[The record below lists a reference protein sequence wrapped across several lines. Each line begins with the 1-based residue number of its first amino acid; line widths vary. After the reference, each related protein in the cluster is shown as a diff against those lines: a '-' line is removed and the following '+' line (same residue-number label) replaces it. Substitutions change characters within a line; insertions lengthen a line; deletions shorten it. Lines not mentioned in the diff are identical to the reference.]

1 MDALE
6 QARAEIDTVDAQL
19 AALFER
25 RMAAVLQVAEYK
37 RAHGLPVYDAA
48 RETAVLEKAAARIQ
62 DPALR
67 PYYKDHV
74 QNLMDVAKQYEAVV
88 LGQNRAAYQG
98 VEGAFAHIALRA
110 LFPHAEAVSYPTWD
124 EVFDAVERGDAAR
137 GVVPFENSHAGDVS
151 AVLDLC
157 YNHPALWVV
166 DVYDL
171 PISQNLLVL
180 PGTKLDQIRSV
191 YSHQQAIA
199 QSETFLRQFGLPAT
213 AMANTAMAAKFVA
226 ESGDSSKAAIASV
239 ETAALYGL
247 EVLVPS
253 INTDG
258 DNTTRFIVLSR
269 EKPTG
274 GNRFSL
280 LFTVDNKPGKL
291 GEVIQIIG
299 ASGFNM
305 ESIKSRPMPHVPF
318 EYYFY
323 VELVGDPT
331 ADETAA
337 LLRELDHLPYRAA
350 VRSVYQM
357 SEFIGTKLTMNLGER
372 SYDIIVKSGSLENLY
387 QFARL
392 DRRVA
397 VVTDS
402 GVPAQYAQMVAD
414 QCRDAHI
421 ITVPQGEAS
430 KSFKILESVLK
441 QMLEFGMGRGDLV
454 IAVGGGVV
462 GDLAGF
468 AASIYMRGIDFIN
481 CPTTTL
487 SMIDSSIG
495 GKTAVDL
502 GDTKNIVG
510 AFWQPKLVIVDPDT
524 LATLP
529 RRHFINGLAEAVKAS
544 LLADPELFAIFEN
557 GDVDAQIGEII
568 CRSLRFKKNIVEQDE
583 TEQGMRKAL
592 NFGHTIGH
600 GIEAVKGIKGRR
612 TVGLYH
618 GECVALGML
627 PMIESKALQKRVRA
641 VYRRLGLPTRTTY
654 DKEKVLAEMLHD
666 KKAQSGQITIIKVPG
681 LGCWR
686 AETIPVEGLRPLLGI
701 EE

>member
-1 MDALE
+1 MSYKTVCVAGGGVLGSQIAF
-6 QARAEIDTVDAQL
+6 QAAYCGFDVTIWLRSEGSIGRTQPKIDHVREEYIAAIEGMADGTGEWCAGIADSDQTFDRE
-19 AALFER
+19 AAL
-25 RMAAVLQVAEYK
+25 A
-37 RAHGLPVYDAA
+37 
-48 RETAVLEKAAARIQ
+48 
-62 DPALR
+62 
-67 PYYKDHV
+67 
-74 QNLMDVAKQYEAVV
+74 
-88 LGQNRAAYQG
+88 
-98 VEGAFAHIALRA
+98 
-110 LFPHAEAVSYPTWD
+110 
-124 EVFDAVERGDAAR
+124 AVERAYSTLKL
-137 GVVPFENSHAGDVS
+137 E
-151 AVLDLC
+151 LDL
-157 YNHPALWVV
+157 AKAVA
-166 DVYDL
+166 DADL
-171 PISQNLLVL
+171 VIESMAEDTQAKIDFYKKLAPVL
-180 PGTKLDQIRSV
+180 PQKTVIVTNSSTLLPSTFAKYTGRPEKYLSLHFANSIWKNNMTEVMAQDQTDKRYFDELVDFANDIRMLALPVNKEKNGYLLNSMLVPWLLSGLDLYVSGVSDPKSIDLAWTRGTGAPKGPFRVFDTVGIQTAYNIV
-191 YSHQQAIA
+191 MQYQKVP
-199 QSETFLRQFGLPAT
+199 GLVSPLLKKMMMPYNFK
-213 AMANTAMAAKFVA
+213 AMA
-226 ESGDSSKAAIASV
+226 
-239 ETAALYGL
+239 
-247 EVLVPS
+247 
-253 INTDG
+253 
-258 DNTTRFIVLSR
+258 
-269 EKPTG
+269 
-274 GNRFSL
+274 
-280 LFTVDNKPGKL
+280 
-291 GEVIQIIG
+291 
-299 ASGFNM
+299 
-305 ESIKSRPMPHVPF
+305 
-318 EYYFY
+318 
-323 VELVGDPT
+323 
-331 ADETAA
+331 
-337 LLRELDHLPYRAA
+337 
-350 VRSVYQM
+350 
-357 SEFIGTKLTMNLGER
+357 
-372 SYDIIVKSGSLENLY
+372 
-387 QFARL
+387 
-392 DRRVA
+392 
-397 VVTDS
+397 
-402 GVPAQYAQMVAD
+402 
-414 QCRDAHI
+414 
-421 ITVPQGEAS
+421 
-430 KSFKILESVLK
+430 SVLK

-524 LATLP
+524 LSTLP

>member
-1 MDALE
+1 
-6 QARAEIDTVDAQL
+6 
-19 AALFER
+19 
-25 RMAAVLQVAEYK
+25 
-37 RAHGLPVYDAA
+37 
-48 RETAVLEKAAARIQ
+48 
-62 DPALR
+62 
-67 PYYKDHV
+67 
-74 QNLMDVAKQYEAVV
+74 
-88 LGQNRAAYQG
+88 
-98 VEGAFAHIALRA
+98 
-110 LFPHAEAVSYPTWD
+110 
-124 EVFDAVERGDAAR
+124 
-137 GVVPFENSHAGDVS
+137 
-151 AVLDLC
+151 
-157 YNHPALWVV
+157 
-166 DVYDL
+166 
-171 PISQNLLVL
+171 
-180 PGTKLDQIRSV
+180 
-191 YSHQQAIA
+191 
-199 QSETFLRQFGLPAT
+199 
-213 AMANTAMAAKFVA
+213 
-226 ESGDSSKAAIASV
+226 
-239 ETAALYGL
+239 
-247 EVLVPS
+247 
-253 INTDG
+253 
-258 DNTTRFIVLSR
+258 
-269 EKPTG
+269 
-274 GNRFSL
+274 
-280 LFTVDNKPGKL
+280 
-291 GEVIQIIG
+291 
-299 ASGFNM
+299 
-305 ESIKSRPMPHVPF
+305 
-318 EYYFY
+318 
-323 VELVGDPT
+323 
-331 ADETAA
+331 
-337 LLRELDHLPYRAA
+337 
-350 VRSVYQM
+350 M

-414 QCRDAHI
+414 QCKDAHI

-524 LATLP
+524 LSTLP
-529 RRHFINGLAEAVKAS
+529 RRLINGLAEAVKAS

-557 GDVDAQIGEII
+557 GDVDAQIGKII